1 MLAPDLSIPE
11 FSGPDLARPLTL
23 SSQLAGARAEV
34 DRLKAQ
40 LEELRDQDPLTGL
53 PNRLRLAD
61 RTGQAILLARREGAM
76 VAVVLV
82 ELDRFKAVNQTLD
95 FAQADDLILQLSARM
110 KHLLAPEDTLA
121 RLGTDQFAVLLPDVR
136 DPAGPLRLAQRLLD
150 ALILPVRLERR
161 EVRLTASLG
170 ISVSPQDGDDAAGLL
185 REAESAAN
193 RAKGAGGNAIQCTT
207 LTLSEAAF
215 ERQQLETSLGS
226 ALGKDELEVWYQP
239 QVAPD
244 GTILGME
251 ALLRWQ
257 HPVLGPVPPA
267 KFIPLAEENHLIH
280 ALGEWILT
288 TACRQAVIWQA
299 LSRRPLKLAVNVSP
313 LQLAQPRLLSAVA
326 GILRDT
332 RLPASCLELELTEGA
347 LMRAYR
353 PGHTPLHELKAMG
366 VGIGIDDFGTGYSS
380 LGYLQRF
387 PIDTLKIDR
396 SFVQAMFPSQP
407 EGISSLPIVQT
418 IMNLGQNLGLT
429 LLAEGVELPREK
441 EALEAMGC
449 RIFQGY
455 LTGRPMPAAALGR
468 LLEAQADTDFQALL
482 PP

>member
-1 MLAPDLSIPE
+1 LPPELSVPE
-11 FSGPDLARPLTL
+11 FSMPDLAKAQTL
-23 SSQLAGARAEV
+23 SAQLAGARAEV
-34 DRLKAQ
+34 DRLKAE
-40 LEELRDQDPLTGL
+40 LELLRDQDPLTGL
-53 PNRLRLAD
+53 PNRVRLAD
-61 RTGQAILLARREGAM
+61 RTGQAVLLARRDGAM
-76 VAVVLV
+76 VAMVLV

-95 FAQADDLILQLSARM
+95 FAQADNLILELSVRM

-121 RLGTDQFAVLLPDVR
+121 RLGTDQFAVLLPEVR
-136 DPAGPLRLAQRLLD
+136 DPAVPLRLAQRLLD
-150 ALILPVRLERR
+150 ALVLPVRLGGRD
-161 EVRLTASLG
+161 VRLTASLG
-170 ISVSPQDGDDAAGLL
+170 ISVSPQDGDDAAELL

-193 RAKGAGGNAIQCTT
+193 RAKASGGNGIQCTT
-207 LTLSEAAF
+207 LTLSEAAL
-215 ERQQLETSLGS
+215 ERQQLEASLGS
-226 ALGKDELEVWYQP
+226 ALGRDELEVWYQP
-239 QVAPD
+239 QVDAE
-244 GTILGME
+244 GRILGME
-251 ALLRWQ
+251 ALLRWH

-313 LQLAQPRLLSAVA
+313 LQLAQPRLLSTVA
-326 GILRDT
+326 SILRDT

-347 LMRAYR
+347 LVRAFR
-353 PGHTPLHELKAMG
+353 PGLTPLHELKAMG

-396 SFVQAMFPSQP
+396 SFVQGMFPSQP
-407 EGISSLPIVQT
+407 DAVSSLPIVQT

-429 LLAEGVELPREK
+429 LLAEGVELPTEL
-441 EALEAMGC
+441 EALKAMGC

-455 LTGRPMPAAALGR
+455 LTGRPMPAASLSA